1 MQLINSSTAYWE
13 RRNNMIKTNNKQM
26 TNNYTKVF
34 VNRDSTCWYMKLD
47 HSIRKAFLHL
57 FMINLRCASAQ
68 QEQPSKAGIMYE
80 ANMNPMLQPRQ
91 LAINEIFSR
100 FRLGCQSISIIQVLL
115 QQPGHLPVGL
125 VGVMCQTDL
134 QCNRHFQ

>member
-47 HSIRKAFLHL
+47 HSIRKAFFTFIHD
-57 FMINLRCASAQ
+57 
-68 QEQPSKAGIMYE
+68 QPQVCISTIGATK
-80 ANMNPMLQPRQ
+80 Q
-91 LAINEIFSR
+91 SR
-100 FRLGCQSISIIQVLL
+100 DNV
-115 QQPGHLPVGL
+115 
-125 VGVMCQTDL
+125 
-134 QCNRHFQ
+134 